1 MIIIG
6 SGSAKNERELKGKS
20 LIAYAKDFTV
30 IDIETTGYLSFV
42 DEIIELSAIRVRNGE
57 PGEVFSS
64 LVKPDV
70 IIDSFMERKQE
81 LQMKWLKMKREFK
94 KNLILR

>member
-42 DEIIELSAIRVRNGE
+42 DEIIELSAIK
-57 PGEVFSS
+57 S
-64 LVKPDV
+64 
-70 IIDSFMERKQE
+70 
-81 LQMKWLKMKREFK
+81 
-94 KNLILR
+94 